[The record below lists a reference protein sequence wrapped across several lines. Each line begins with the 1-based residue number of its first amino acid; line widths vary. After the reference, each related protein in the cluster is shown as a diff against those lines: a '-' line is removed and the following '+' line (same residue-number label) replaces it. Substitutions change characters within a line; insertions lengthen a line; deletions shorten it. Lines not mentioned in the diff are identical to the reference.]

1 MTLLPAFPQLTHLI
15 QGFEQMTAS
24 PPDWLDSARASTF
37 AGWLAEVAPLHG
49 LKPGSVRL
57 ASADAS
63 FRRYF
68 RIDAADATDSIKSFI
83 IMDAPPALEDCA
95 PFVKV
100 AGLMEDAGL
109 QAPHVLAWDA
119 PRGFMLLSDLG
130 AQTMMDVIA
139 PPAGAL
145 AVAEATPAHF
155 DLYMQAVDALVR
167 WQLASRPGVLPLYDD
182 ALLSRELALFPEWYV
197 GKHRGV
203 ALDTGLTGKLN
214 ALFAQIKASN
224 LDSLGGARVF
234 VHRDFMPRNLMV
246 SFPGEKP
253 AKRGNE
259 HESLF
264 KQGPRDRLC
273 RTAGAAAPPGGS
285 AVREA
290 TSVGA
295 PSLGV
300 LDFQDA
306 VYGPVTYDIA
316 SLMRDAFLSWEE
328 EFVLDIT
335 VRYWQKARKAGLP
348 VGDDFGEFYRAVE
361 WMGLQRH
368 LKILGIFA
376 RLTLRDG
383 KPHYLADT
391 PRFMKYARATCARY
405 RQLGPLM
412 VLLDAI
418 EGVDTRVGYTF

>member
-1 MTLLPAFPQLTHLI
+1 
-15 QGFEQMTAS
+15 MTAS
-24 PPDWLDSARASTF
+24 PPDWLDPERASAF
-37 AGWLAEVAPLHG
+37 AGWLAGVAPQHALQ
-49 LKPGSVRL
+49 PGSLRL

-68 RIDAADATDSIKSFI
+68 RIDAADENSNGNSSFI

-95 PFVKV
+95 PFAKV
-100 AGLMEDAGL
+100 AGLMADAGL
-109 QAPHVLAWDA
+109 QAPRVLAWDA
-119 PRGFMLLSDLG
+119 PLGFMLLSDLG
-130 AQTMMDVIA
+130 AQTMMEVIA

-145 AVAEATPAHF
+145 AMAQATPAHF
-155 DLYMQAVDALVR
+155 DLYMQAVDVLVR
-167 WQLASRPGVLPLYDD
+167 WQLASRPDVLPLYDE

-197 GKHRGV
+197 GRHRGV
-203 ALDTGLTGKLN
+203 ALDAGLLGKLD

-224 LDSLGGARVF
+224 LNSLDGARVF

-246 SFPGEKP
+246 DKLGE
-253 AKRGNE
+253 
-259 HESLF
+259 
-264 KQGPRDRLC
+264 
-273 RTAGAAAPPGGS
+273 
-285 AVREA
+285 
-290 TSVGA
+290 
-295 PSLGV
+295 LGV

-348 VGDDFGEFYRAVE
+348 VGNDFGEFYRAVE

-376 RLTLRDG
+376 RLTLRDD
-383 KPHYLADT
+383 KPRYLADT

-412 VLLDAI
+412 VLLDEI